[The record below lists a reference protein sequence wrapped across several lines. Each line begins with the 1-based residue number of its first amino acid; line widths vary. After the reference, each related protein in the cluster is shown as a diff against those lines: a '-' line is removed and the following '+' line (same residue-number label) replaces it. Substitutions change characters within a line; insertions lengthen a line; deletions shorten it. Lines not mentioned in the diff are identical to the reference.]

1 MYQQIWYYMEFI
13 VSYSELLAV
22 VWEWELYVKRKKQ
35 DRQIYP
41 VPWSLFARNRALASY
56 FGTGY
61 IEINKIG
68 PDGERSFLVDAVVNY
83 NLSIAFGCDP
93 EIQVGVDI
101 LQCHD
106 NRLHLSYRSDGGN
119 RLEDKIL
126 SGMSMPAGV
135 ALLDG
140 CKVDINL
147 NEMEKMQTILSYIE
161 LTDIQTKD
169 DGVHIYGNYKT
180 ITLNNLD
187 MKSNFAYGTISL
199 GAGIDG

>member
-140 CKVDINL
+140 NKVDINL
-147 NEMEKMQTILSYIE
+147 NEMEKMETILPYIE
-161 LTDIQTKD
+161 LTDIQTKA
-169 DGVHIYGNYKT
+169 DGVHIYGNYKRQH
-180 ITLNNLD
+180 
-187 MKSNFAYGTISL
+187 
-199 GAGIDG
+199 